1 MTLMSTEAHT
11 HDGTDGTEIT
21 DDTGD
26 TGDIGDIGEGVGHD
40 VTGHARALPAEE
52 ERVMDLLHEHVPLA
66 LLCDL
71 VDPDHGLDST
81 GILAAEGSPDDHWWE
96 PPTHDID

>member
-1 MTLMSTEAHT
+1 MTLMDIASAHT
-11 HDGTDGTEIT
+11 GN
-21 DDTGD
+21 DTNN
-26 TGDIGDIGEGVGHD
+26 TGEALGHQ
-40 VTGHARALPAEE
+40 VAGHPQALPAEE

-71 VDPDHGLDST
+71 VDPDHGLDSR

-96 PPTHDID
+96 PPTHNVD